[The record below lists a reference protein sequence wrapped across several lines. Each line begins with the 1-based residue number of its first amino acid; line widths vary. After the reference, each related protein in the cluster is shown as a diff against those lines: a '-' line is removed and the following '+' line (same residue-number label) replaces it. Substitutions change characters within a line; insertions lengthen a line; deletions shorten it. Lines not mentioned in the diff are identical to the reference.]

1 MQTVREMLFT
11 FKIRQHAERE
21 EGGEACG
28 RPGRWV
34 QFWETNHPFYPP
46 LLVLGAH
53 TAIGHTRG
61 VSLSPTVPEAH
72 AHTGMQKRITA
83 AAIIKHTI
91 TVRSERLLCE
101 REVKRQDWKR
111 AFNFARVLWRMLLP
125 LFFQDADDLRLLLPV
140 LPYLLMFIRS

>member
-34 QFWETNHPFYPP
+34 QSWETNHPFYPP

-111 AFNFARVLWRMLLP
+111 AFNFAHGCYGVCCYLSSFRTRMISDCSCLCFLTC
-125 LFFQDADDLRLLLPV
+125 
-140 LPYLLMFIRS
+140 